1 MMEVEL
7 SEVLNELERV
17 AARLDGT
24 APADLETMEGLL
36 SQRAAAVGRLQQ
48 LVACR
53 SHVLSPATLDRLGA
67 VMQGGLRL
75 REKLMLA
82 KAELR
87 HELTGLYQTAFLVR
101 ALAAGEPAKLKTLDC
116 TV

>member
-1 MMEVEL
+1 MEVEL
-7 SEVLNELERV
+7 SEVLIELERV
-17 AARLDGT
+17 AARLDGA
-24 APADLETMEGLL
+24 APADLESIEKLL
-36 SQRAAAVGRLQQ
+36 TQRAAAVSRLQQ
-48 LVACR
+48 LVACQPQT
-53 SHVLSPATLDRLGA
+53 LSPASLDRLSG

-87 HELTGLYQTAFLVR
+87 HELTGFYQTAFLVR
-101 ALAAGEPAKLKTLDC
+101 ALSAGEKVKSNSLDC